1 MPRFR
6 FATQFAAASLLA
18 VSGAAV
24 AKPLPI
30 YPQAEAQTLALAKQ
44 LIALR
49 SVRGPDNR
57 TRETNQAIKDA
68 LIAAGWSEGDIA
80 ITAAKDTTYLIATWK
95 GSDPALKPLVI
106 SGHLDVVEANPK
118 DWQRDPFTP
127 VVENG
132 YLYGRGASD
141 MKFDAAL
148 ATATLI
154 AMRQEGYRPRRSIVL
169 EFSGDEETAMATG
182 QIIAEKLSDADIVI
196 NIDGGGGSF
205 DETSGKPL
213 FWTWQGAEKTYSDFR
228 IEVTNPGGHSSAPR
242 PENAIVQLSG
252 VLSRIGAYSFTP
264 ELSPLTKAFFEQ
276 AAQFESDPAL
286 AAAMRA
292 FAANP
297 KDAAAIALLRA
308 NPAYVGKIAT
318 TCVPTMLSGGHAE
331 NALPQRATANINCRI
346 FPGHK
351 PADIMAELQHVAAEP
366 KASFT
371 DVTEGSVATD
381 PSPMRGDF
389 IAAVSKAMK
398 AAWPGVPVFPS
409 QASGASDSM
418 WFRANGVASYGAS
431 PVFIKDSDDFSH
443 GLNERI
449 HLSNIRPG
457 ITYYRSLFSDLSK

>member
-1 MPRFR
+1 
-6 FATQFAAASLLA
+6 
-18 VSGAAV
+18 
-24 AKPLPI
+24 
-30 YPQAEAQTLALAKQ
+30 
-44 LIALR
+44 
-49 SVRGPDNR
+49 
-57 TRETNQAIKDA
+57 
-68 LIAAGWSEGDIA
+68 
-80 ITAAKDTTYLIATWK
+80 
-95 GSDPALKPLVI
+95 
-106 SGHLDVVEANPK
+106 
-118 DWQRDPFTP
+118 
-127 VVENG
+127 
-132 YLYGRGASD
+132 
-141 MKFDAAL
+141 
-148 ATATLI
+148 
-154 AMRQEGYRPRRSIVL
+154 
-169 EFSGDEETAMATG
+169 MATG
-182 QIIAEKLSDADIVI
+182 QIIAEKLAGADIVI
-196 NIDGGGGSF
+196 NIDGGGGTFS
-205 DETSGKPL
+205 ESTGKPL
-213 FWTWQGAEKTYSDFR
+213 YWTWQGAEKTYSDFR

-252 VLSRIGAYSFTP
+252 VLSRIGAYYFTP

-318 TCVPTMLSGGHAE
+318 TCVPTMLAGGHAE

-351 PADIMAELQHVAAEP
+351 PAEIMAELQRIAAEP
-366 KASFT
+366 KAHFS

-381 PSPMRGDF
+381 PSPMRSDF
-389 IAAVSKAMK
+389 IKAMNTAMK

-431 PVFIKDSDDFSH
+431 PVFSKDSDDFAH

-449 HLSNIRPG
+449 QISNIRPG
-457 ITYYRSLFSDLSK
+457 ITYYRSLFMDLSK